1 MKHLEHEDIVEHDHL
16 DFSRVLEEWCKR
28 NNLSVV
34 VFLAADLEKTLMCGG
49 LSLGNHIQ
57 SHT

>member
-16 DFSRVLEEWCKR
+16 DSSRVLEEWCKR

-34 VFLAADLEKTLMCGG
+34 VFLAADLEKTLVWWTVPG
-49 LSLGNHIQ
+49 
-57 SHT
+57 

>member
-1 MKHLEHEDIVEHDHL
+1 MKHLEHEDIVVRDHSHS
-16 DFSRVLEEWCKR
+16 SRVLEEWCKR

-49 LSLGNHIQ
+49 LSLGNHTQ